1 LFPYAHCLAKL
12 YSRKDSEGN
21 LKQPKIIVETNNG
34 GDACQLALRKA
45 GWGNMHSWM
54 RYDKKVIDASKA
66 NFLGA
71 VTTVWSRDLV
81 LGHLIKALRDGL
93 IDVDSKWFVTEMQ
106 TLVKD
111 PDRAKIAATLGA
123 HDDRFMA
130 MGWIYLSM
138 HILEFGEIR
147 SAFGKGRILDADEL
161 PKPAATRPPVPEEMP
176 VAADYVA
183 DRMIQHQN
191 STPNPTWWPGD
202 GMDSVW

>member
-1 LFPYAHCLAKL
+1 
-12 YSRKDSEGN
+12 
-21 LKQPKIIVETNNG
+21 
-34 GDACQLALRKA
+34 
-45 GWGNMHSWM
+45 
-54 RYDKKVIDASKA
+54 
-66 NFLGA
+66 
-71 VTTVWSRDLV
+71 
-81 LGHLIKALRDGL
+81 
-93 IDVDSKWFVTEMQ
+93 
-106 TLVKD
+106 
-111 PDRAKIAATLGA
+111 
-123 HDDRFMA
+123 